1 MSNVTRLP
9 PSGKKV
15 HVEADIP
22 ASQLDEF
29 DRAITALVAGER
41 PRMDTLARD
50 EGEIVSRA
58 MAALERIEG
67 AIEAHPGTGQA
78 RRLVKFL
85 AGVYNGED
93 YPFDLGELRALDTE
107 LANACLDYLNY
118 DRLGKRELHHHLSG
132 GDCELHHWLRDYG
145 VEPAPRLDA
154 RETDALTKL
163 SERSG
168 RDRDELLREA
178 IKLLVASYPDRPPS
192 PTR

>member
-29 DRAITALVAGER
+29 SRAVSALIAGER
-41 PRMDTLARD
+41 PQMDALARD
-50 EGEIVSRA
+50 EGEIVTRA
-58 MAALERIEG
+58 MAALRRIEE

-118 DRLGKRELHHHLSG
+118 DRLGKREVHKHLTNG
-132 GDCELHHWLRDYG
+132 
-145 VEPAPRLDA
+145 
-154 RETDALTKL
+154 
-163 SERSG
+163 
-168 RDRDELLREA
+168 DRDLHRWLERYDLLPRD
-178 IKLLVASYPDRPPS
+178 S
-192 PTR
+192 

>member
-1 MSNVTRLP
+1 MTAIPMSNVTRLP

-15 HVEADIP
+15 HLEADIP
-22 ASQLDEF
+22 ARQLDEF
-29 DRAITALVAGER
+29 ERTITAIAAGER

-50 EGEIVSRA
+50 DGEIVSRA

-107 LANACLDYLNY
+107 LANACLDDLSY
-118 DRLGKRELHHHLSG
+118 DRLGKREVHGHLRNC
-132 GDCELHHWLRDYG
+132 D
-145 VEPAPRLDA
+145 
-154 RETDALTKL
+154 
-163 SERSG
+163 
-168 RDRDELLREA
+168 RDRHRWLERYDLLPHD
-178 IKLLVASYPDRPPS
+178 S
-192 PTR
+192 

>member
-22 ASQLDEF
+22 AIQLDEF

-58 MAALERIEG
+58 MAVLRRIEA
-67 AIEAHPGTGQA
+67 AIEAHPGAGQA
-78 RRLVKFL
+78 RRLVKFP
-85 AGVYNGED
+85 AGVVYNGED
-93 YPFDLGELRALDTE
+93 HPFDLGELRALDTE

-118 DRLGKRELHHHLSG
+118 DRLGKHEVHKHLTNG
-132 GDCELHHWLRDYG
+132 
-145 VEPAPRLDA
+145 
-154 RETDALTKL
+154 
-163 SERSG
+163 
-168 RDRDELLREA
+168 DRDLHRWLERYDLLPRE
-178 IKLLVASYPDRPPS
+178 S
-192 PTR
+192 

>member
-29 DRAITALVAGER
+29 ERTIAAIAVGER
-41 PRMDTLARD
+41 PRMDVLARD

-58 MAALERIEG
+58 MAALERIEA

-118 DRLGKRELHHHLSG
+118 DRLGKREVHKHLKNG
-132 GDCELHHWLRDYG
+132 
-145 VEPAPRLDA
+145 
-154 RETDALTKL
+154 
-163 SERSG
+163 
-168 RDRDELLREA
+168 DRDLHRWLKRYDLLPHD
-178 IKLLVASYPDRPPS
+178 S
-192 PTR
+192 

>member
-1 MSNVTRLP
+1 MTNVTRLP
-9 PSGKKV
+9 PSRKNV

-29 DRAITALVAGER
+29 NHAVAALVAGER
-41 PRMDTLARD
+41 TRMDAVARD
-50 EGEIVSRA
+50 EGEIVTRA
-58 MAALERIEG
+58 MAALRRIEE

-118 DRLGKRELHHHLSG
+118 DRLGKREVHKHLTNGDHDLHRWMERYDL
-132 GDCELHHWLRDYG
+132 LPRD
-145 VEPAPRLDA
+145 P
-154 RETDALTKL
+154 
-163 SERSG
+163 
-168 RDRDELLREA
+168 
-178 IKLLVASYPDRPPS
+178 
-192 PTR
+192 

>member
-29 DRAITALVAGER
+29 ERAITAIVAGER

-50 EGEIVSRA
+50 EGEIISRA
-58 MAALERIEG
+58 MAALQLIEA

-93 YPFDLGELRALDTE
+93 YPFDLGELRALDTK

-118 DRLGKRELHHHLSG
+118 DRLGKREVHKHLTNGDRDLHRWMERYRL
-132 GDCELHHWLRDYG
+132 
-145 VEPAPRLDA
+145 EPALRLG
-154 RETDALTKL
+154 
-163 SERSG
+163 ERQEKAFAELPEKTG
-168 RDRDELLREA
+168 RARDELLDEA
-178 IKLLVASYPDRPPS
+178 VDDLLDKHRRKAAPKR
-192 PTR
+192 

>member
-29 DRAITALVAGER
+29 ERTIAALAAGER
-41 PRMDTLARD
+41 PRMDVLARD
-50 EGEIVSRA
+50 EGEIVRRA
-58 MAALERIEG
+58 MAALERIEA

-118 DRLGKRELHHHLSG
+118 DRLGKREVHEHLKNG
-132 GDCELHHWLRDYG
+132 
-145 VEPAPRLDA
+145 
-154 RETDALTKL
+154 
-163 SERSG
+163 
-168 RDRDELLREA
+168 DRDLHRWLERYDLLPRE
-178 IKLLVASYPDRPPS
+178 S
-192 PTR
+192 

>member
-9 PSGKKV
+9 PSGKKI

-29 DRAITALVAGER
+29 ERAIAAIAAGER

-50 EGEIVSRA
+50 EGEIVRRA
-58 MAALERIEG
+58 MAALQRIET

-118 DRLGKRELHHHLSG
+118 DRLSKREVHKHLKNG
-132 GDCELHHWLRDYG
+132 
-145 VEPAPRLDA
+145 
-154 RETDALTKL
+154 
-163 SERSG
+163 
-168 RDRDELLREA
+168 DRDLHRWLERYDLLPRE
-178 IKLLVASYPDRPPS
+178 S
-192 PTR
+192 

>member
-1 MSNVTRLP
+1 MRNVTRLP

-29 DRAITALVAGER
+29 DRAITAIAAGER

-58 MAALERIEG
+58 MAALQRIEV

-118 DRLGKRELHHHLSG
+118 DRLGKHEVHKHLKNG
-132 GDCELHHWLRDYG
+132 
-145 VEPAPRLDA
+145 
-154 RETDALTKL
+154 
-163 SERSG
+163 
-168 RDRDELLREA
+168 DRDLHRWLERYDLLPRD
-178 IKLLVASYPDRPPS
+178 S
-192 PTR
+192 

>member
-15 HVEADIP
+15 HVEVNIP

-29 DRAITALVAGER
+29 ERTITAIAAGER

-58 MAALERIEG
+58 MAALQRIEA

-93 YPFDLGELRALDTE
+93 YPFDLRELRALDTE
-107 LANACLDYLNY
+107 LACW
-118 DRLGKRELHHHLSG
+118 R
-132 GDCELHHWLRDYG
+132 
-145 VEPAPRLDA
+145 
-154 RETDALTKL
+154 
-163 SERSG
+163 G
-168 RDRDELLREA
+168 RGTA
-178 IKLLVASYPDRPPS
+178 WFWG
-192 PTR
+192 